1 MTDQAIIDKAKV
13 IKLVIFDVDGVLT
26 DGGLYFDNQGQEY
39 KAFNSKDGLGMRM
52 LMDSG
57 VKAAIITGRQ
67 SDLVKHRAANLKISP
82 DLIYQGYSDKRI
94 AFAEILE
101 KTGLSKVEVAYVG
114 DDLIDLPVMSQV
126 GLAIAVGDA
135 HWFVKQQSHHITDA
149 IGGRG
154 ASREVCEFILSAQGK
169 LEQIFQDY
177 LHNDGSELLIT
188 N

>member
-1 MTDQAIIDKAKV
+1 MTKQAIKDKANN

-39 KAFNSKDGLGMRM
+39 KAFNSKDGLGIRM

-57 VKAAIITGRQ
+57 VNIAIITGRK

-94 AFAEILE
+94 AYNEILE
-101 KTGLSKVEVAYVG
+101 KTGFLTNEIAYVG
-114 DDLIDLPVMSQV
+114 DDLIDLPVMSKV
-126 GLAIAVGDA
+126 GFAISVGDA
-135 HWFVKQQSHHITDA
+135 HWFVKEKSHFITEA
-149 IGGRG
+149 VGGRG
-154 ASREVCEFILSAQGK
+154 AAREVCELILSAQGK
-169 LEQIFQDY
+169 LDHIFQNY
-177 LHNDGSELLIT
+177 LDGDGSKLTIT